1 MPSAPTKDKFETH
14 GTYGHSPKFVP
25 LRDDLRSSAAF
36 LSLNGNEQMILVDFI
51 GHYNVATN
59 FDRDESKI
67 TKPVLYTFGM
77 CGVQISKNTF
87 YRSMLT
93 LQRHGFVIDYAGT
106 DYKRGKAT
114 RWLAT
119 TRWMSWR
126 ADAAQLRL
134 LNEYKERRTGS
145 AQDPNQ
151 LRFPFVTYMQRTPA
165 GSSSPADGVAH
176 ISQVINTVMEE
187 AWTQNDSHHQ
197 AQRATR

>member
-1 MPSAPTKDKFETH
+1 MATATAKGKFETH
-14 GTYGHSPKFVP
+14 GTYGQSPKFVP

-51 GHYNVATN
+51 GHYNIATN
-59 FDRDESKI
+59 FDRDAALI
-67 TKPVLYTFGM
+67 NKPILYTYGM
-77 CGVQISKNTF
+77 CGAQVSKNTF
-87 YRSMLT
+87 YRSTIT
-93 LQRHGFVIDYAGT
+93 LQRHGFIIDYQGN

-119 TRWMSWR
+119 SRWMSWR

-134 LNEYKERRTGS
+134 LNEYKERRTAS

-151 LRFPFVTYMQRTPA
+151 LRFPFITYLQREPK
-165 GSSSPADGVAH
+165 SSSSSAAGVTH
-176 ISQVINTVMEE
+176 ISQVIQTVVEE
-187 AWTQNDSHHQ
+187 AWTQNDSHRQ